1 MAYASGKLV
10 DYQGDRRTTM
20 VALRVLAGCM
30 AIAALALAGLCAPT
44 TLASSRYDRSDPPA
58 GAMIGPGS
66 FVLRAWF
73 SEELASSST
82 ITVADDAG
90 QQVDL
95 GDGRVDL
102 DDADRK
108 VMLVS
113 VPELPTGVYAVNWTT
128 VSAEDGATAR
138 GAFAFGVGL
147 VPERAFPAVNAPA
160 GGWLEVGY
168 WRDGGLMT
176 TEPFTVRGPW
186 RIRWRLGDGTQPIYM
201 MLLEGDRELHT
212 YTDHLGT
219 TRGIIQEE
227 QGGTFRLMFHNTV
240 PYEVIVE
247 DRAGP

>member
-1 MAYASGKLV
+1 
-10 DYQGDRRTTM
+10 M
-20 VALRVLAGCM
+20 VALRVLAVCM
-30 AIAALALAGLCAPT
+30 AIAALALALAGLCAPT

-138 GAFAFGVGL
+138 GPSPLALDSCRRG
-147 VPERAFPAVNAPA
+147 PFPPSTRRQA
-160 GGWLEVGY
+160 GGSRSATGAMV
-168 WRDGGLMT
+168 
-176 TEPFTVRGPW
+176 
-186 RIRWRLGDGTQPIYM
+186 
-201 MLLEGDRELHT
+201 
-212 YTDHLGT
+212 
-219 TRGIIQEE
+219 
-227 QGGTFRLMFHNTV
+227 
-240 PYEVIVE
+240 
-247 DRAGP
+247 A